1 MQKLLF
7 LVFIFLCGIA
17 HSQDTICV
25 YYASGEFRL
34 APNFQEKINE
44 FVFSHDLKKIDSIS
58 VLGYTDS
65 TGQKRKNLKLSDRR
79 ALYVKKHLNTILST
93 DRFLIHAVAKGEEG
107 ESNPY
112 AINHR
117 RVELI
122 LYCPPTPAVEIDNS
136 DAGNSTLPTR
146 CFKAADSLQALC
158 NVTYFKRGNTK
169 LVKLQLESFQY
180 NGKQKIYTLSAKN
193 NAPKLVKWE
202 TRTSGDFWWKR
213 PRYVAIVKEA
223 DYEKYG
229 LLIPVAAKSK
239 DDGVCIVCDSDRET
253 DWQIGYE
260 LLTDAF
266 VMQNMQLRKKW
277 IFNEYELIIPK
288 EFLSIERTYYLD
300 STTSNMINWEVR
312 PGKQNAPFYFAYIP
326 AQLVNPKDFRIYSY
340 QKHCSAGIPVE
351 KSYAIDTLKSHYC
364 SPSTEY
370 QVKQSVGLELDF
382 WHTANSEIAIG
393 AYYLVNYYNWEFS
406 GTFSYSNRNL
416 PMLALQGDYHF
427 FGFSVGDQYMI
438 SGSNQIAFDA
448 RHKRIST
455 YAGSTVVSEFG
466 KSSSPFVQDLHLGI
480 EFWNNCYGFGFDK
493 FFLQAG
499 YGYNYS
505 AASNASLFTVRFGI
519 RYLL

>member
-1 MQKLLF
+1 MRKFLLLLF
-7 LVFIFLCGIA
+7 LFLSGYA
-17 HSQDTICV
+17 KSQDTICI

-34 APNFQEKINE
+34 SPNFQEKINE

-79 ALYVKKHLNTILST
+79 AMYVRKHLNNILSDDGLQIRT
-93 DRFLIHAVAKGEEG
+93 IAKGEEG
-107 ESNPY
+107 ESNPT

-136 DAGNSTLPTR
+136 DGGNSSLPSR
-146 CFKAADSLQALC
+146 CFKAADSIQALC
-158 NVTYFKRGNTK
+158 NVTYFKRGNTQ

-202 TRTSGDFWWKR
+202 TRTIGDFWWKR
-213 PRYVAIVKEA
+213 TRYVAIVKEA

-239 DDGVCIVCDSDRET
+239 DDGTCIVCDSDKET
-253 DWQIGYE
+253 DWHITYE

-277 IFNEYELIIPK
+277 IFNEVELIMPK
-288 EFLSIERTYYLD
+288 DFLSIEKTYYLD
-300 STTSNMINWEVR
+300 SMTTNAINWEVR

-326 AQLVNPKDFRIYSY
+326 AQLINPKDFRIYSY

-351 KSYAIDTLKSHYC
+351 KSYSLDTLQPHYC
-364 SPSTEY
+364 PPSTEY
-370 QVKQSVGLELDF
+370 QLKQSVGLGLDF
-382 WHTANSEIAIG
+382 WHATASEIAIG
-393 AYYLVNYYNWEFS
+393 AYYLANYYNWEFS
-406 GTFSYSNRNL
+406 ATFSYNNRNAS
-416 PMLALQGDYHF
+416 MVALQGDYHF
-427 FGFSVGDQYMI
+427 FGFSIGDQYMI

-448 RHKRIST
+448 RHKRISA
-455 YAGSTVVSEFG
+455 YVGSAVVGEFG
-466 KSSSPFVQDLHLGI
+466 KTGSQFVQDLHVGT

-493 FFLQAG
+493 FFIQAG

-505 AASNASLFTVRFGI
+505 VASNASLFTIRAGI